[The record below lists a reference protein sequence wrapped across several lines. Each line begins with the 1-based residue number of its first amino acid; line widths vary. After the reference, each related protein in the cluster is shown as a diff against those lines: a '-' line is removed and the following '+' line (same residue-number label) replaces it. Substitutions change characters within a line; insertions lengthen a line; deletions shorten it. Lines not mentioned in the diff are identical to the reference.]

1 MTRAPSECVW
11 VCVWGLAQVFGH
23 AWHRATWLYFGILF
37 FFQCFSH
44 SHILHT
50 LKNELIFTYSW
61 AHPNTP
67 RVNSPT
73 TARLQKTETTAMS
86 LQTAVFLAFPSQSEP
101 IHQPNFCTFSTEY
114 TLSEWMKQHV
124 SLLCTHTHTKQTP
137 HLTGVKVH
145 ALYDEEPGSL
155 WVIIPASLC
164 SHWSIF
170 IPHPEH
176 THTQWCAMPLHWFH
190 WFHCRDTLISIPT
203 SDWNKD
209 SKGTLT
215 NQFDCDKVVKQAPL
229 VKWSSKTWR
238 ISI

>member
-1 MTRAPSECVW
+1 MLDTEQHDFILGFCFFSS
-11 VCVWGLAQVFGH
+11 VFP
-23 AWHRATWLYFGILF
+23 
-37 FFQCFSH
+37 H

-61 AHPNTP
+61 ANPNTP
-67 RVNSPT
+67 RESNSHNSTLTEDGNNSDVITNSWFFSFSITKWTHSSTKLLSLSFLVVLLAPSIPSVNEWSS
-73 TARLQKTETTAMS
+73 MS
-86 LQTAVFLAFPSQSEP
+86 LSYA
-101 IHQPNFCTFSTEY
+101 
-114 TLSEWMKQHV
+114 
-124 SLLCTHTHTKQTP
+124 HTHTKQTP

-209 SKGTLT
+209 SKGT
-215 NQFDCDKVVKQAPL
+215 
-229 VKWSSKTWR
+229 
-238 ISI
+238 

>member
-37 FFQCFSH
+37 FFPQCFSH

-61 AHPNTP
+61 AYPNTP
-67 RVNSPT
+67 RESILPQQH
-73 TARLQKTETTAMS
+73 AYRRRKQQRCHYKQLF
-86 LQTAVFLAFPSQSEP
+86 FLAFPSQSELLL
-101 IHQPNFCTFSTEY
+101 
-114 TLSEWMKQHV
+114 LSFLVVLLAQSIPSVNEWSSM
-124 SLLCTHTHTKQTP
+124 SLSYAHTHTKQTP

-176 THTQWCAMPLHWFH
+176 THTHTVVCHATPL
-190 WFHCRDTLISIPT
+190 
-203 SDWNKD
+203 
-209 SKGTLT
+209 
-215 NQFDCDKVVKQAPL
+215 
-229 VKWSSKTWR
+229 
-238 ISI
+238 